1 MEDSVNFGESG
12 ELKYRTYTKLR
23 WITDIVLVLGLDGVF
38 IVTLYNIHIFKY
50 ILHVPNML

>member
-12 ELKYRTYTKLR
+12 GLKYRRYTKLR
-23 WITDIVLVLGLDGVF
+23 WIIDIVLVLGLDGVF
-38 IVTLYNIHIFKY
+38 IVTLYDIHIFKY